1 MKNFNQFILTLLA
14 AGLLASCSLTE
25 EPTSF
30 VNRKSFYKNESQ
42 CIAALN
48 SCYMPAN
55 AIYTA
60 NFMLVTEACTDI
72 WYSSSTT
79 VDACLDVTPAKP
91 QYGKNVWTQGYKGVM
106 YCNEC
111 VECISSADLDDGVK
125 MPLADRKSTRLNS
138 SHKTESRMPS
148 SA

>member
-79 VDACLDVTPAKP
+79 VDACLPPSRNTARTSGRRVTKASC
-91 QYGKNVWTQGYKGVM
+91 TATSA
-106 YCNEC
+106 
-111 VECISSADLDDGVK
+111 SSA
-125 MPLADRKSTRLNS
+125 
-138 SHKTESRMPS
+138 SRPPTWPTG
-148 SA
+148 

>member
-79 VDACLDVTPAKP
+79 VDACLDVTPPSRNTARTSGRRVTKASC
-91 QYGKNVWTQGYKGVM
+91 TATSA
-106 YCNEC
+106 
-111 VECISSADLDDGVK
+111 SSA
-125 MPLADRKSTRLNS
+125 
-138 SHKTESRMPS
+138 SRPPTWPTG
-148 SA
+148 

>member
-14 AGLLASCSLTE
+14 AGLFASCSLTE

-79 VDACLDVTPAKP
+79 VDA
-91 QYGKNVWTQGYKGVM
+91 
-106 YCNEC
+106 
-111 VECISSADLDDGVK
+111 
-125 MPLADRKSTRLNS
+125 
-138 SHKTESRMPS
+138 
-148 SA
+148 